1 MSLQGM
7 TQQRWNSLSSAER
20 DRLRSDAGLT
30 PQLIGLEGWRVE
42 VVDKYGD
49 KRRFIV
55 SRSSGWVPCHIEL
68 QKRTSSGGGAVY
80 GAPFQSIRKLYLV
93 PCRARIVAR

>member
-7 TQQRWNSLSSAER
+7 TQQRWDRLSSAER

-42 VVDKYGD
+42 VVYKYGD

-55 SRSSGWVPCHIEL
+55 SRSTGWVPCHIEL
-68 QKRTSSGGGAVY
+68 KGRASSGGMAVM
-80 GAPFQSIRKLYLV
+80 GAPFQSIRKLYKV
-93 PCRARIVAR
+93 YPPVGAR